1 MFERGQKYDRDQ
13 VREYLGSGHTQAG
26 VMWSTQRPLKR
37 PNEVVITSGGRHAK
51 KAGYK
56 DRRHSSGSW
65 IYYGQGREG
74 DQNLDSAANKKI
86 RDQNNVLLLFHT
98 KEPTAAEAQAAGNHR
113 KSYEFVGSFR
123 CREWGTKKI
132 HTGKRVGDILVRFY
146 LEPSLW
152 KERSTGTIKPI
163 QKRDA
168 CVMTTQVED
177 LIDMVPDDP
186 LAWELVAKRVRKYQA
201 KFRKAVLSEYNSTCC
216 ITGETMEKVLQAAH
230 VIPHSEG
237 GSNETANSMLLRS
250 DIHNLF
256 DGGLLDIDPL
266 TRKVILSAGLES
278 SGYAD
283 LNGAPLATGKTGAP
297 SSTLLKKRKGV
308 NSNEGEEN

>member
-168 CVMTTQVED
+168 CVITTQVDD
-177 LIDMVPDDP
+177 LIVFESVCLIYLYFFDYISDNYSIINRLETFDSGTEIRQDVFDNPGE
-186 LAWELVAKRVRKYQA
+186 AQARAKEIGCSGIHTHDENGKTIFISIVRAQ
-201 KFRKAVLSEYNSTCC
+201 R
-216 ITGETMEKVLQAAH
+216 KVL
-230 VIPHSEG
+230 IF
-237 GSNETANSMLLRS
+237 
-250 DIHNLF
+250 IY
-256 DGGLLDIDPL
+256 IK
-266 TRKVILSAGLES
+266 KVIFIRIFL
-278 SGYAD
+278 
-283 LNGAPLATGKTGAP
+283 
-297 SSTLLKKRKGV
+297 
-308 NSNEGEEN
+308 